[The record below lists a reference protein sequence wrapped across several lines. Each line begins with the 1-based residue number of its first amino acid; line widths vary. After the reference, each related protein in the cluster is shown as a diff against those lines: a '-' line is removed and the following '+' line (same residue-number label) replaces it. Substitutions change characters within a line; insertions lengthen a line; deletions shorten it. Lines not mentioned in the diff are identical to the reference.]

1 MDRERERGWTFKIP
15 RKGPRKRWDFSVM
28 RASEM
33 DHSGKM
39 QKEETADIG
48 AGGKLPQEVC
58 PAGSRAVRIKYRFKR
73 Y

>member
-48 AGGKLPQEVC
+48 AGVSC
-58 PAGSRAVRIKYRFKR
+58 PRRSAQQGPGQ
-73 Y
+73 